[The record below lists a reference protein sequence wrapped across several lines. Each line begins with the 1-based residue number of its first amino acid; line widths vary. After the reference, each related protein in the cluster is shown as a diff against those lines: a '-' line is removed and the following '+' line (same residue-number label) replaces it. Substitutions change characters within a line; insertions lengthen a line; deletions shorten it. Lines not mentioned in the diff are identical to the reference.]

1 MRYTAWLC
9 KGARHAR
16 VTSAPSQSGCFH
28 MCPPSMVLRRS
39 YTALSWIPPLAAAG
53 RTFTACVRATDAMAL
68 AAGVSSTS

>member
-1 MRYTAWLC
+1 
-9 KGARHAR
+9 
-16 VTSAPSQSGCFH
+16 